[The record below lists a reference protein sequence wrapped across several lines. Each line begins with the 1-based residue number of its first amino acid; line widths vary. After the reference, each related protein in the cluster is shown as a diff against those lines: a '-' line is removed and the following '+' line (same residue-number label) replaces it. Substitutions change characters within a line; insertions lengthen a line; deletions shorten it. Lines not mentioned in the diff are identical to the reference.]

1 MKFYSISN
9 KLFYKSFIIYI
20 IFFGFNVWAIV
31 SNAQEVSNLKH
42 ENITL
47 DSTNI
52 VLKHFTP
59 TKISTDVSIESH
71 TSENS
76 DSNNLKLNATTSNII
91 NTSQN
96 VLTTSVRPDR
106 DINQT
111 TEKVNIISTTIIN
124 DKNGNN
130 MSDFIIPSQNPD
142 ISNVTNT
149 STTTVVP
156 AEPVLPDKGSAEE
169 EHNSSMSIFFV
180 LCVLAL
186 GILLIHLML
195 QTNFQYLPESV
206 VIVFLGGAIGMII
219 NLMSNQNIANWR
231 KEEAFSPTAF
241 FLVLL
246 PPIIFESGYNLHK
259 GNFFQNIGSI
269 LVFAIF
275 GTAISAFVIGAGI
288 YLLGLAQVA
297 YKLSFVESFAF
308 GSLIS
313 AVDPVAT
320 VAIFHAL
327 EVDPVLNMLVFGES
341 ILNDAISIVLTTSV
355 LESNNATTTSEA
367 IILGLN
373 RFCLMFFASAGIG
386 VVFALI
392 SALLLKHVDLRKNP
406 SLEFG
411 LMLVFTYAPY
421 VLAEGIQLSGIMA
434 ILFNGIVMS
443 HYTHFNLST
452 VTQITMQQTM
462 RTLAFIAETCVFA
475 YLGLALFSF
484 RHRVEPALVIW
495 SIVLC
500 LIGRAANIFPLAFL
514 VNRFREHQIT
524 RKMMFIMWF
533 SGLRGAISYALSLHL
548 DFSDETRHVIITT
561 TLIIVLFTTLI
572 FGGST
577 MPLLKFLRAEKKQK
591 SNSRRKRKDKEI
603 SLSKTREWG
612 QTIDSEHLSELTEEE
627 IEVSFLQSR
636 IRGFARWDLKFFIP
650 FFTRRFTQQELK
662 DCKSQMTDLTNQWYQ
677 AIRISPMESDDEVTT
692 ASTAQL
698 NINLSVENQNQ
709 IHGKQ
714 SKRRPSHGEDEDW
727 SD

>member
-1 MKFYSISN
+1 MNFYSIKN
-9 KLFYKSFIIYI
+9 KLLCKNYIIYI
-20 IFFGFNVWAIV
+20 TFFILSMWIIK
-31 SNAQEVSNLKH
+31 SCAQENSNLKY
-42 ENITL
+42 ENVTL
-47 DSTNI
+47 DDKNILKDSMSTN
-52 VLKHFTP
+52 L
-59 TKISTDVSIESH
+59 STDMLIEH
-71 TSENS
+71 TLNNS
-76 DSNNLKLNATTSNII
+76 NNNNLKLNITPNIVNI
-91 NTSQN
+91 TQN
-96 VLTTSVRPDR
+96 VFTTTVRSDH
-106 DINQT
+106 DFNNQT
-111 TEKVNIISTTIIN
+111 TEKINILPTNITN
-124 DKNGNN
+124 NKNGNN
-130 MSDFIIPSQNPD
+130 ILDFTIPSQSSDVNN
-142 ISNVTNT
+142 ITNI
-149 STTTVVP
+149 STTTIIP
-156 AEPVLPDKGSAEE
+156 AEPILPDKGSAEE

-484 RHRVEPALVIW
+484 RHRVEPALIIW
-495 SIVLC
+495 SIILC

-591 SNSRRKRKDKEI
+591 NNSRRKRKDKEV

-636 IRGFARWDLKFFIP
+636 IRGFARWDLKFLFH
-650 FFTRRFTQQELK
+650 FSQE
-662 DCKSQMTDLTNQWYQ
+662 DL
-677 AIRISPMESDDEVTT
+677 
-692 ASTAQL
+692 L
-698 NINLSVENQNQ
+698 NKN
-709 IHGKQ
+709 
-714 SKRRPSHGEDEDW
+714 
-727 SD
+727 